1 LTINLYNSSPVASWR
16 CRLILPE
23 GITYKKVSAITTRC
37 PEDEDDPVVS
47 ALYRETENTVFIASN
62 FSTTGLSLSGNDGAV
77 ATVTVSI
84 PSDFVPGEY
93 NVKIE
98 QVSLAS
104 PEGTSLSC
112 EQTST
117 FKWTIQTN
125 TNPIDDPGTDSIPAN
140 IFYMTAPN
148 GKIGQTAQLT
158 LNIKNS
164 EPIQGWACHLFLPD
178 GVDFSGVSVNSSSR
192 YEFDPYVDVRDTSVG
207 GVPNGGKQIA
217 IVCYTKDE
225 QIKFKPLFGDD
236 GPVATVKVSV
246 SNSVTPG
253 EHVIGIKNISL
264 SSPDGVSLSVNETAD
279 FSWMILG
286 PTYTITF
293 DSNGGSPVES
303 ITQGYGS
310 TITPPANPTREGY
323 TFLGWEPELPTVMPK
338 NNMTVTAKWAIN
350 SYTLTYVVDGEVY
363 KTSSVVYGSAITPEA
378 EPTKTGYTFSGWSE
392 IPATMPAGDV
402 TVTGSFAVNSYT
414 LTYMVD
420 GEVYKTSSVNYG
432 AAITPEAEP
441 TKPSYTF
448 SGWSEIPATMPAHDV
463 TVTGTFT
470 YIGDTEISGLDNV
483 VYIDNVEGFVGQQL
497 TLSVKMKNTVGIQTV
512 QFDLCLPEGVTV
524 AKDEDGFDLIE
535 LSTERTTAR
544 KMDSF
549 SSSQVSGGA
558 YRVLINSNRGYTFD
572 GEDGEIALVTVNID
586 PEMQEGDYPI
596 YLRDIV
602 LVNTNSEGYETE
614 YVKSTITVSAYTPGD
629 VNGDGKLNAIDLN
642 AIVNYILEHRNFPFT
657 FVEKAADLNAD
668 DKINAID
675 VNALTNL
682 ILRGE
687 TPQSAKKQM
696 PIMVGT
702 LEER

>member
-1 LTINLYNSSPVASWR
+1 
-16 CRLILPE
+16 
-23 GITYKKVSAITTRC
+23 
-37 PEDEDDPVVS
+37 
-47 ALYRETENTVFIASN
+47 
-62 FSTTGLSLSGNDGAV
+62 
-77 ATVTVSI
+77 
-84 PSDFVPGEY
+84 
-93 NVKIE
+93 
-98 QVSLAS
+98 
-104 PEGTSLSC
+104 
-112 EQTST
+112 
-117 FKWTIQTN
+117 
-125 TNPIDDPGTDSIPAN
+125 
-140 IFYMTAPN
+140 
-148 GKIGQTAQLT
+148 
-158 LNIKNS
+158 
-164 EPIQGWACHLFLPD
+164 
-178 GVDFSGVSVNSSSR
+178 
-192 YEFDPYVDVRDTSVG
+192 
-207 GVPNGGKQIA
+207 
-217 IVCYTKDE
+217 
-225 QIKFKPLFGDD
+225 
-236 GPVATVKVSV
+236 
-246 SNSVTPG
+246 
-253 EHVIGIKNISL
+253 
-264 SSPDGVSLSVNETAD
+264 
-279 FSWMILG
+279 MILG

-323 TFLGWEPELPTVMPK
+323 TFQGWEPELPTVMPQK
-338 NNMTVTAKWAIN
+338 DMTLTAKWAVN
-350 SYTLTYVVDGEVY
+350 SYTLTYMVDGEVY
-363 KTSSVVYGSAITPEA
+363 KTSSVNYGAAITPEA
-378 EPTKTGYTFSGWSE
+378 APTKEGYTFSGWSE

-432 AAITPEAEP
+432 TAITPEAEP

-572 GEDGEIALVTVNID
+572 GEDGEIAQVTVNID

-675 VNALTNL
+675 VNALTNM

-687 TPQSAKKQM
+687 APQSAKKQM

-702 LEER
+702 IEER

>member
-1 LTINLYNSSPVASWR
+1 MFVLCLYSMADGIYVTAPDGRAGQTTELTLNLKNSSNVVAWS
-16 CRLILPE
+16 CRVTLPE
-23 GITYKKVSAITTRC
+23 GVVIKKVSAVMDRYPLQ
-37 PEDEDDPVVS
+37 PEMFVQPREEDNS
-47 ALYRETENTVFIASN
+47 IL
-62 FSTTGLSLSGNDGAV
+62 LSCYFNRSGIILTGNDGAV
-77 ATVTVSI
+77 ATVTVSV
-84 PSDFVPGEY
+84 PDDFSVGKY
-93 NVKIE
+93 VVNLS

-104 PEGTSLSC
+104 PEGMSLDC
-112 EQTST
+112 DPTST
-117 FKWTIQTN
+117 FMWSIQT
-125 TNPIDDPGTDSIPAN
+125 
-140 IFYMTAPN
+140 
-148 GKIGQTAQLT
+148 
-158 LNIKNS
+158 
-164 EPIQGWACHLFLPD
+164 
-178 GVDFSGVSVNSSSR
+178 
-192 YEFDPYVDVRDTSVG
+192 
-207 GVPNGGKQIA
+207 
-217 IVCYTKDE
+217 
-225 QIKFKPLFGDD
+225 
-236 GPVATVKVSV
+236 
-246 SNSVTPG
+246 TP
-253 EHVIGIKNISL
+253 
-264 SSPDGVSLSVNETAD
+264 
-279 FSWMILG
+279 
-286 PTYTITF
+286 YTITF

-303 ITQGYGS
+303 ITLGYGS
-310 TITPPANPTREGY
+310 PITPPANPTREGY
-323 TFLGWEPELPTVMPK
+323 TFQGWEPELPTVMPQK
-338 NNMTVTAKWAIN
+338 DMTLTAKWAVN

-363 KTSSVVYGSAITPEA
+363 KTSSVNYGAAITPEA
-378 EPTKTGYTFSGWSE
+378 APTKEGYTFSGWSE

-414 LTYMVD
+414 LTYVVD

-432 AAITPEAEP
+432 AAITPEAAP
-441 TKPSYTF
+441 TKEGYTF

-614 YVKSTITVSAYTPGD
+614 YVKSTLTVSAYTPGD

-675 VNALTNL
+675 VNALTNM

-687 TPQSAKKQM
+687 APQSAKKQM

-702 LEER
+702 IEER